1 MKTLILASTLL
12 LAAVSATI
20 GAITGTAATAAAQ
33 TKPTAITIATE
44 GAYEP
49 WNFTTPG
56 GKLDGL
62 EIDLANDLCA
72 RMAVRCTIVAQD
84 WDGLIP
90 ALNARKFDAI
100 MASMIVTEKRLAV
113 IGFSEP
119 YAPTAAAIM
128 VEKTSPLAKLPGAGT
143 TVDLGGDPAKVKAA
157 LDPIAAQLKGKS
169 IGTQTATSN
178 TAFLEKYFKDGVAVR
193 EYKTTEQHDL
203 DLQAGRIDGV
213 VAQKSSLTALLAKPD
228 YQAFTLAGP
237 TFVGD
242 VFGKGIGVGLR
253 KDDTVLKE
261 MFDKAILA
269 AKADGTIDKLAQKW
283 LKTSLMN

>member
-1 MKTLILASTLL
+1 MTMKTLILASTLL
-12 LAAVSATI
+12 IAAVSATV
-20 GAITGTAATAAAQ
+20 TGAAAQ

-49 WNFTTPG
+49 WNFTTAG

-72 RMAVRCTIVAQD
+72 RMSVKCTIVAQD

-119 YAPTAAAIM
+119 YAPTAAALM
-128 VEKTSPLAKLPGAGT
+128 VEKTGPLAKLPGTGT
-143 TVDLGGDPAKVKAA
+143 TIDLGGDPAKVSAEIA
-157 LDPIAAQLKGKS
+157 PIAAQLKGKA

-178 TAFLEKYFKDGVAVR
+178 TAFLDKYLKDSVTIR

-213 VAQKSSLTALLAKPD
+213 IAQKSSLTALLTKPD
-228 YQAFTLAGP
+228 YKDYTLAGP

-242 VFGKGIGVGLR
+242 VFGKGIAVGLR
-253 KDDTVLKE
+253 KDDAVLKE
-261 MFDKAILA
+261 MFDKAIQA
-269 AKADGTIDKLAQKW
+269 AKADGTIEKLAQKW
-283 LKTSLMN
+283 LKTSLN

>member
-20 GAITGTAATAAAQ
+20 GSAATATAQ
-33 TKPTAITIATE
+33 TKPAAITIATE

-128 VEKTSPLAKLPGAGT
+128 VEKTSPLARLPGTGT

-178 TAFLEKYFKDGVAVR
+178 TTFLEKYLKDSVTVR

-242 VFGKGIGVGLR
+242 VFGKGIAVGLR